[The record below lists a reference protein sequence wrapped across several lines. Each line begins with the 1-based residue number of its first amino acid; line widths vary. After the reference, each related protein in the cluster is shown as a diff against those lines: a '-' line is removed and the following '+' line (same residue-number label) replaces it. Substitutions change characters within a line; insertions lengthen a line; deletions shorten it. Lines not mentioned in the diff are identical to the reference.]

1 MKNLAIALLVI
12 LSALPGY
19 TQIADKKGQDIVNKL
34 AEQTRSYQSIKI
46 DFVYKMENTKQNI
59 NEKLDGTVWMKGEK
73 YKIHLLGQIIICD
86 GKTVWTI
93 NEEAKEVQISS
104 VDPKDEESSP
114 AKLLTNYD
122 KNYRPKFIKEAIEDG
137 KTIQTL
143 DLTPIK
149 GKSFYKIRIR
159 IDKNLNQVV
168 SSTVYDK
175 DQTTYFYIVKKFDV
189 AQKLTDAQFTFE
201 KSKYPAYEIIDMR

>member
-1 MKNLAIALLVI
+1 MKNLAVTILVVLISLSVNAQI
-12 LSALPGY
+12 L
-19 TQIADKKGQDIVNKL
+19 DKKGQDIVNKL
-34 AEQTRSYQSIKI
+34 AEQTRTYQSIKI
-46 DFVYKMENTKQNI
+46 DFIYKMENAKQKI
-59 NEKLDGTVWMKGEK
+59 NEKLDGIVWMKGEK

-86 GKTVWTI
+86 GKTLWTI

-122 KNYRPKFIKEAIEDG
+122 KNYRPKFISETVEEG

-175 DQTTYFYIVKKFDV
+175 DQTTYSYIVKKFDI
-189 AQKLTDAQFTFE
+189 AQKLTDAQFSFDKT
-201 KSKYPAYEIIDMR
+201 KYPGYEIIDMR